1 MTVLTVLLASQGPAQ
16 GVRDVLT
23 DLSAA
28 GLVSPFLWI
37 DEGGIEPGA
46 TRVPVIEVADGTQS
60 SRLLQDVLASRR
72 IGRVRLCVLVPL
84 LDGAEPVGVESERAV
99 SDLLVA
105 NSGAADVVRLRLLL
119 ARPAGEPSP
128 EAVPALAG
136 WHNLVIAPEDSRGP
150 GMGHES
156 LAATGDPVAIGRHA
170 GPVIA
175 GVAGLWADAGHAPFD
190 DAPVLPGNAIRVVRS
205 FYRRLDTCRVEHE
218 LRQRVL
224 ASEGQLPLPRDAG
237 NHVVYVDDVP
247 LATQSMARAL
257 WAKHRD
263 VLTGPRVTPAP
274 APPPQEIGLREALS
288 MFLSF
293 LGAALR

>member
-119 ARPAGEPSP
+119 ARSAVGQKLTTYVTFAGQQADDESD
-128 EAVPALAG
+128 G
-136 WHNLVIAPEDSRGP
+136 PED
-150 GMGHES
+150 
-156 LAATGDPVAIGRHA
+156 
-170 GPVIA
+170 
-175 GVAGLWADAGHAPFD
+175 F
-190 DAPVLPGNAIRVVRS
+190 
-205 FYRRLDTCRVEHE
+205 
-218 LRQRVL
+218 
-224 ASEGQLPLPRDAG
+224 
-237 NHVVYVDDVP
+237 HVVIVD
-247 LATQSMARAL
+247 
-257 WAKHRD
+257 
-263 VLTGPRVTPAP
+263 
-274 APPPQEIGLREALS
+274 
-288 MFLSF
+288 
-293 LGAALR
+293 